1 MSTFRLG
8 ALWIAVACLALSCAG
23 MSMADELVRGLV
35 VDNGSK
41 AIWLGLPVPVEKGT
55 VFNVYLTP
63 GGEPLARVTVLEITP
78 DPPFVAKASV
88 KLLRKDAFIPVGA
101 YVEVTGNA
109 IPATDKP
116 GGYDAV
122 DLHDETARR
131 LIFRAGVLFL
141 TGGDVKDETSSTWPA
156 VQITYPI
163 CSKPNHDLQIG
174 LGYCGGRGSF
184 SEGGLDGTR
193 DIQVVPLTLDMRI
206 PMSYTQTGNWFARA
220 GIGAYLIRDRRTLGA
235 ASTSEDVVAF
245 GWQAGFGYIS
255 ARGKSAEIH
264 YTDVSRTDFQGLVF
278 SLGTRF

>member
-8 ALWIAVACLALSCAG
+8 ALWITVACLALSCAG
-23 MSMADELVRGLV
+23 MSIADELVRGLV

-55 VFNVYLTP
+55 VFNVYLMP

-78 DPPFVAKASV
+78 DAPFVAKASV

-131 LIFRAGVLFL
+131 LSFRAGVLFPTDRDL
-141 TGGDVKDETSSTWPA
+141 RDETADVWPMFQ
-156 VQITYPI
+156 VSYRI
-163 CSKPNHDLQIG
+163 CSKRNKDVQIG
-174 LGYCGGRGSF
+174 VGYYGDNGSF

-193 DIQVVPLTLDMRI
+193 EFRVLPLTFDMRI
-206 PMSYTQTGNWFARA
+206 PMSYSQTGNWFARA
-220 GIGAYLIRDRRTLGA
+220 GIGAYFIRDRRTLGTDT
-235 ASTSEDVVAF
+235 TSEDVVTF
-245 GWQAGFGYIS
+245 GWQAGFGYVS
-255 ARGKSAEIH
+255 SRGHSAELY
-264 YTDVSRTDFQGLVF
+264 YTDVSSADLRGAVF